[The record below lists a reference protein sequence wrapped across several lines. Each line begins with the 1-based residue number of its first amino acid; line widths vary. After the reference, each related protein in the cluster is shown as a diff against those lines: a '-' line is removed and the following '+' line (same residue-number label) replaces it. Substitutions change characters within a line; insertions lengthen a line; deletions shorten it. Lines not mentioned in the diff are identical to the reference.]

1 MKKNISI
8 NISGIIFH
16 IEEDGYDALK
26 RYLDSIQK
34 YFSSFED
41 NSEIIADIESRIAE
55 IFLTKLNEGKQIITQ
70 EDVKSLIATMG
81 SVSDF
86 KAAEEQEAGQEDAQ
100 SNTNQSKSY
109 QSAPSAS
116 KQLFRDQNRKIL
128 GGVCAGLANYFNVD
142 AVWVRL
148 FFALLTAGWG
158 VGLLIYL
165 IMWIVVPG
173 SYELDEPEIAKKLFR
188 DSERKVLG
196 GVSGGLAAYFGID
209 IVLVRVLFIVTTIF
223 GGLGLIAY
231 IVLWIVLPVAL
242 SLTDKMQMQG
252 EPVTLSNIESNIK
265 KSTGTKD
272 GEEESALTKIV
283 MFPFRLIG
291 MIVTGLGKIL
301 TPLVEVI
308 RVGFGILITILGLL
322 LVFTVIITTGI
333 LFGLVTDNAI
343 PIHLGGPFNGES
355 LPLVPISRAI
365 PTATAIAGFFG
376 ALIPGIMITLLGISA
391 VAKRIVFSNTVG
403 WSIFF
408 GFLFS
413 VAVLSA
419 TVPKIVYDFKEDAK
433 VKIENTY
440 PVSGKT
446 IVLNLREAGLDE
458 YDMATLSL
466 KGYDEKEIKLVQN
479 FESQGRT
486 RKNAMENAG
495 MIEYGFSVEDSVF
508 TFDSN
513 ISFKDDAIF
522 RAQRLH
528 MTMYIPYHQKFV
540 LSEDMWRLLSQY
552 FDRETRDGNTWE
564 FTPDGLTCLTCPEK
578 KEIEL
583 EDSKDDN
590 VTNNDRK
597 TMYRSTNF
605 SDFNEVHISGMFDA
619 RLTQGERYGVELIG
633 PDDEKRKY
641 SVSQE
646 GNTLLIEYDDD
657 SKITFKNP
665 VNFEKMRINITM
677 PTLAGVELKG
687 AGKTSIRNFNTDDLE
702 IEATGAINVTG
713 DLKAKNITV
722 QLTGACEFNLSGDA
736 TTLDAKITGASQLKA
751 YDFTTRYAVVE
762 VNGASSAKVYVTK
775 RLEISE
781 GIASKVSYRGDP
793 DEVIRE

>member
-41 NSEIIADIESRIAE
+41 NSEIISDIESRIAE

-86 KAAEEQEAGQEDAQ
+86 KAAEEQEAGQEDA
-100 SNTNQSKSY
+100 SKGTQSKSY
-109 QSAPSAS
+109 QAPSAT

-173 SYELDEPEIAKKLFR
+173 SYDLDEPQVAKKLFR
-188 DSERKVLG
+188 DQERKVLA

-209 IVLVRVLFIVTTIF
+209 VVVVRILFIITTVF

-231 IVLWIVLPVAL
+231 IVLWIVLPAAV

-265 KSTGTKD
+265 KSTGSKD
-272 GEEESALTKIV
+272 GEEESVVTKIV

-291 MIVTGLGKIL
+291 MIITGLGKIL
-301 TPLVEVI
+301 TPLIEVI
-308 RVGFGILITILGLL
+308 RVGLGILITILGAL
-322 LVFTVIITTGI
+322 LVFTVIIATSI
-333 LFGLVTDNAI
+333 LFGLITDNSV
-343 PIHLGGPFNGES
+343 PLHLGGPFNAES
-355 LPLVPISRAI
+355 LPLNAFSNAI
-365 PTATAIAGFFG
+365 PSTTAIAAFFG

-391 VAKRIVFSNTVG
+391 IAKRVVFSSVTG
-403 WSIFF
+403 WSLFF
-408 GFLFS
+408 GFLLS
-413 VAVLSA
+413 VAVLGA
-419 TVPKIVYDFKEDAK
+419 TVPKIVYDFKEDGK
-433 VKIENTY
+433 VKVEKTY
-440 PVSGKT
+440 PVKGKT

-458 YDMATLSL
+458 YDQATLSL
-466 KGYDEKEIKLVQN
+466 KGYDEKEIKIIQN
-479 FESQGRT
+479 FEAQGRT
-486 RKNAMENAG
+486 RKNAIENTS
-495 MIEYGFSVEDSVF
+495 MIDYMYSVEDSVF

-528 MTMYIPYHQKFV
+528 MTMYIPYHQKFI
-540 LSEDMWRLLSQY
+540 LNEDMWRLISQY
-552 FDRETRDGNTWE
+552 FDWETRDGNTWE
-564 FTPDGLTCLTCPEK
+564 FTPDGLVCLTCPEK
-578 KEIEL
+578 AKEEV
-583 EDSKDDN
+583 EFKDNEFDN
-590 VTNNDRK
+590 EEQTTSFSN
-597 TMYRSTNF
+597 SNF
-605 SDFNEVHISGMFDA
+605 SDFNEVTISGMFDA
-619 RLTQGERYGVELIG
+619 RITQGNIYAVELIG

-641 SVSQE
+641 RVSQE
-646 GNTLLIEYDDD
+646 GNTLVIDYDDD
-657 SKITFKNP
+657 SKVTFKNP
-665 VNFEKMRINITM
+665 ITLEKIRINITM
-677 PTLAGVELKG
+677 PALAGVDLKG
-687 AGKTSIRNFNTDDLE
+687 AGKTSLRNFNSEDLQVE
-702 IEATGAINVTG
+702 VTGAIEVTG
-713 DLKAKNITV
+713 NLKARNINV
-722 QLTGACEFNLSGDA
+722 ELSGACELNLSGDG
-736 TTLDAKITGASQLKA
+736 TTMEAKVQGASQLNA
-751 YDFTTRYAVVE
+751 YDFTTKYTVVE
-762 VNGASSAKVYVTK
+762 VNGASSAKVYATQ
-775 RLEISE
+775 RIEISE

-793 DEVIRE
+793 AEVIRE

>member
-41 NSEIIADIESRIAE
+41 SSEIIADIESRIAE

-86 KAAEEQEAGQEDAQ
+86 KAAEQEAGQEESQ
-100 SNTNQSKSY
+100 NNTNQSQNY
-109 QSAPSAS
+109 RAPSPS

-165 IMWIVVPG
+165 VMWIVVPG
-173 SYELDEPEIAKKLFR
+173 SYELDEPEVAKKLFR

-265 KSTGTKD
+265 KSTGSKDD
-272 GEEESALTKIV
+272 GEESVLTKIV

-291 MIVTGLGKIL
+291 MIITGLGKIL

-308 RVGFGILITILGLL
+308 RVGLGILITILGLL
-322 LVFTVIITTGI
+322 LVFTVIITTSI
-333 LFGLVTDNAI
+333 LFGMITDNAV
-343 PIHLGGPFNGES
+343 PIHLGGPFNAES
-355 LPLVPISRAI
+355 LPLNAISNAI
-365 PTATAIAGFFG
+365 PTTTAIAGFFG

-391 VAKRIVFSNTVG
+391 IAKRVVFSTVVG
-403 WSIFF
+403 WSLFF

-413 VAVLSA
+413 IAVLSA
-419 TVPKIVYDFKEDAK
+419 TVPKIVYDFKEDGK
-433 VKIENTY
+433 VKVEKTY

-458 YDMATLSL
+458 YDQATLSL
-466 KGYDEKEIKLVQN
+466 KGYDEKEIKIVQN

-486 RKNAMENAG
+486 RKNAIENTS
-495 MIEYGFSVEDSVF
+495 MIDYTYTVEDSVF

-513 ISFKDDAIF
+513 ISFKEDAIF

-528 MTMYIPYHQKFV
+528 MTMYIPYNQKFI

-552 FDRETRDGNTWE
+552 FDRETRDSNTWE
-564 FTPDGLTCLTCPEK
+564 FTPDGLVCITCPEK
-578 KEIEL
+578 PKEEV
-583 EDSKDDN
+583 EFKDDEFDN
-590 VTNNDRK
+590 EEQT
-597 TMYRSTNF
+597 TSFSSSNF
-605 SDFNEVHISGMFDA
+605 TDFNEVSISGIFDA
-619 RLTQGERYGVELIG
+619 RITQGDIYGVELIG

-641 SVSQE
+641 RVSQE
-646 GNTLLIEYDDD
+646 GSTLVIEYDDD

-665 VNFEKMRINITM
+665 VTLEKVRINITM
-677 PTLAGVELKG
+677 PALAGVDLKG
-687 AGKTSIRNFNTDDLE
+687 AGKTSLRNFNSEDLQ
-702 IEATGAINVTG
+702 IEVTGAIEVTG
-713 DLKAKNITV
+713 DLKARNISV
-722 QLTGACEFNLSGDA
+722 ELSGACEFNLSGSA
-736 TTLDAKITGASQLKA
+736 TTMDAKVQGASQLKA
-751 YDFTTRYAVVE
+751 YDFTTSYTVVE
-762 VNGASSAKVYVTK
+762 VNGASSAKVYATK

-781 GIASKVSYRGDP
+781 GLASKVSYRGDP
-793 DEVIRE
+793 AEVIRE